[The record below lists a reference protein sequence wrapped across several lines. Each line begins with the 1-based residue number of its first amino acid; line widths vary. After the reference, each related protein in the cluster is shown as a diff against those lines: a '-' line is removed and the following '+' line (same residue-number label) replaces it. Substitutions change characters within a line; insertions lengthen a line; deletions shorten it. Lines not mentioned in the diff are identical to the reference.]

1 MNRKKISLIICA
13 VLLAALLGGGVV
25 YAKTAAAGSR
35 EDPLVTLSYLEE
47 VFRGEVSGF
56 SKVTLSRGQRLEG
69 GRGCQVMLRIG
80 SCAADGSDE
89 PVLVDTTDARE
100 VSDGSALVKNH
111 LYMITIPGN
120 GVVASENN
128 TVLLVSGTYTV
139 G

>member
-13 VLLAALLGGGVV
+13 VVLTALLCTLAV
-25 YAKTAAAGSR
+25 YAKTAAAGSK

-47 VFRGEVSGF
+47 VFKNEVSGF

-69 GRGCQVMLRIG
+69 GRGCQVLLRIG
-80 SCAADGSDE
+80 SCTADGSDE
-89 PVLVDTTDARE
+89 PVLVDTTDGCA
-100 VSDGSALVKNH
+100 VSDGSALMKNH

-120 GVVASENN
+120 GVTASENN
-128 TVLLVSGTYTV
+128 TVLLVSGSYTV